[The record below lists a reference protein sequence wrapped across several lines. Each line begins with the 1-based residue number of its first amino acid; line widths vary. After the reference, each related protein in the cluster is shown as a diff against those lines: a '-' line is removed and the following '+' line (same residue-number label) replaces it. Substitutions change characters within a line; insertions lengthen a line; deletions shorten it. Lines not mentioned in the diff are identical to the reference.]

1 MKRSSHGLGLAL
13 STALALT
20 GCSLSTDGTS
30 PNGSAGDAGG
40 STSSDQPGT
49 SSATPDASASNGSL
63 PLRPANVPSDVE
75 LAASGDWIFN
85 TETCGDT
92 DVTIDTAKGSVSCEG
107 QAKDAF
113 TFKAITQA
121 DTSQGT
127 LTAGLFI
134 TRHLVIESGMNV
146 KVIGNRPLVVVAL
159 DSVIIQGVL
168 RATGS
173 SSDGNGGGYSG
184 DFGKP
189 GAGPGGGRT
198 TSGELGGGGGG
209 HCGIGGAALIGGKSY
224 GSAANTPLVGGSAGG
239 GGYGGG
245 FGGGAVQIAAG
256 TSIEVSGPG
265 AIDASGAGGEPGGGG
280 GGAGGAILLEA
291 PTVSVFGALAA
302 NGGGGGSGHGHASL
316 SGADGAPSSEPAPG
330 GASADGTSGVG
341 GNGAAGTSVDG
352 QPGFQTDTA
361 RYQGGAGG
369 AAGWI
374 RIDGKSGSATVG
386 ATGVISP
393 ALTTPCATQGT
404 LASR

>member
-1 MKRSSHGLGLAL
+1 MKRSFHGLGFAL
-13 STALALT
+13 STALVLA
-20 GCSLSTDGTS
+20 GCSVSTDGNGG
-30 PNGSAGDAGG
+30 NGSASDAGG
-40 STSSDQPGT
+40 STSADQPGT
-49 SSATPDASASNGSL
+49 SSAAPDATAPSGIL
-63 PLRPANVPSDVE
+63 PLHPANVPSDVA

-85 TETCGDT
+85 TETCGRT
-92 DVTIDTAKGSVSCEG
+92 DVTIDTAKGTVSCQG

-146 KVIGNRPLVVVAL
+146 KVIGNRPLLIVAL
-159 DSVIIQGVL
+159 DSVIIQGAL
-168 RATGS
+168 RASGT
-173 SSDGNGGGYSG
+173 SSDGNGGGFAG
-184 DFGKP
+184 DFEKA

-198 TSGELGGGGGG
+198 TMALQGGGGGG
-209 HCGIGGAALIGGKSY
+209 HCGIGGAALAGGKAY

-265 AIDASGAGGEPGGGG
+265 VLDTSGTGGQFGGGG

-291 PTVSVFGALAA
+291 PTVSVFGVLAA
-302 NGGGGGSGHGHASL
+302 NGGGGGSG
-316 SGADGAPSSEPAPG
+316 SGQANTFGANGGPSSEPALG
-330 GASADGTSGVG
+330 GVSETPALGNG
-341 GNGAAGTSVDG
+341 GNGAAGTNVDG
-352 QPGFQTDTA
+352 QPGAQPDPT
-361 RYQGGAGG
+361 RNQGGDGG

-374 RIDGKSGSATVG
+374 RINSKSGSATVG
-386 ATGVISP
+386 ATTIISP
-393 ALTTPCATQGT
+393 ALSTPCATQGT
-404 LASR
+404 PASH